1 MPLKWIGAIMNSFE
15 ITLFVIAYIIGF
27 AISLAIFYTMNMA
40 SHKDDTEEENISLF
54 TAIYL
59 SLLSWI
65 CIFFIILVVL
75 VSTIQHIFEN
85 SKFNEKYKALNERFM
100 HKKRDKKDG

>member
-1 MPLKWIGAIMNSFE
+1 MNSFD

-27 AISLAIFYTMNMA
+27 AISLVIFYTMNA
-40 SHKDDTEEENISLF
+40 IHNEYIPEEENMNLSTAIFLSLF
-54 TAIYL
+54 SWL
-59 SLLSWI
+59 SVLLVL
-65 CIFFIILVVL
+65 LVALIVGI
-75 VSTIQHIFEN
+75 THIFEK

>member
-1 MPLKWIGAIMNSFE
+1 MNSFN
-15 ITLFVIAYIIGF
+15 ITLFIVAYVIGF
-27 AISLAIFYTMNMA
+27 AVSIAIFYKLNSIHDEYIPEDKNMDL
-40 SHKDDTEEENISLF
+40 S

-65 CIFFIILVVL
+65 CIYLIILVVL
-75 VSTIQHIFEN
+75 VSTIQHIFEK

>member
-1 MPLKWIGAIMNSFE
+1 MNSFD

-27 AISLAIFYTMNMA
+27 AISLAIFYTINMV
-40 SHKDDTEEENISLF
+40 SHEDIPEEENISLF
-54 TAIYL
+54 TAIFL
-59 SLLSWI
+59 SLFSWLSVL
-65 CIFFIILVVL
+65 LVLL
-75 VSTIQHIFEN
+75 VTLIVGIQHIFEK